1 MFSRTMNRSRMPYVR
16 RHSMFSH
23 NVPSSHVPNFK
34 GKELHHETLE
44 IRKRLL
50 DALTQEQ
57 SLGSMFNAWFNKRP
71 IKSSLFDFR
80 KYLTQDQV
88 KFVNLLDESCY
99 QLILE
104 EHLPILEKFYK
115 AKQQEH
121 TFLGNL
127 YRKITFEEMICRLIK
142 ARYEA
147 AYQDGRLL
155 CYRDGHHE
163 LIEPLRHLSDRDKL
177 LAVGTPE
184 DKSKL
189 YEHYL
194 TMEESALSHLVSANG
209 YFLPIENGVR
219 YRNNGVVPHYRSGN
233 ALHELEQAHLG
244 PVLINYAVGPELRN
258 GQSLHYDA
266 LMCLEYADEKPGH
279 PHYDRRTKALNH
291 HGFASVAQDLY
302 GDEYP
307 QGPKPKEACQ
317 LIKFKLPQGEYGFK
331 EANFY
336 VNAYKTRLR
345 HTLKQTLMA
354 SDLLMPE
361 PGVIRLKG
369 LGLGAFGIS
378 SLESILESLYLE
390 VLNELLSTLPLKKIN
405 KVELINFPS
414 LMKRFDMHPDDL
426 DYYMN
431 YGKDMSYPAQIE
443 HPRIKVVQKL
453 TPCLSNA
460 EEAYLATQICGD
472 SISRPGNEGAIGL
485 PPHSSDE
492 ASMYYSLAGMNS
504 MREQTNVPNEELV
517 GKIIVTDGVHCTK
530 LVDKLEGELSPSS
543 NSSINPSPI

>member
-1 MFSRTMNRSRMPYVR
+1 MFSRMINRSNTSYVR
-16 RHSMFSH
+16 RQSMFSH
-23 NVPSSHVPNFK
+23 RSLSSQIPNFK
-34 GKELHHETLE
+34 DKELHQETLE

-50 DALTQEQ
+50 DALAQEQ
-57 SLGSMFNAWFNKRP
+57 SLGSMFNSWFNKRP
-71 IKSSLFDFR
+71 IKSSLFNFR
-80 KYLTQDQV
+80 KYLTPDQV
-88 KFVNLLDESCY
+88 KFVNLLDENCY
-99 QLILE
+99 QLILD
-104 EHLPILEKFYK
+104 EHLAILEKFYK
-115 AKQQEH
+115 TKQQEH

-155 CYRDGHHE
+155 CYRDGHNA
-163 LIEPLRHLSDRDKL
+163 LIEPLHHLSDRDKL

-219 YRNNGVVPHYRSGN
+219 YKNNGVIPNYRSGN
-233 ALHELEQAHLG
+233 ALQELEKAHLG

-291 HGFASVAQDLY
+291 KSFASVAQDLY

-307 QGPKPKEACQ
+307 QGPKSKEACQ
-317 LIKFKLPQGEYGFK
+317 LIKFKLPQGELGFK
-331 EANFY
+331 EAYFY

-354 SDLLMPE
+354 SDLFMLE

-378 SLESILESLYLE
+378 SLEGLLESLYLE

-405 KVELINFPS
+405 KIELINFPS
-414 LMKRFDMHPDDL
+414 LMNRLDLHPDDL

-431 YGKDMSYPAQIE
+431 YGEDMSYPAQIA
-443 HPRIKVVQKL
+443 HPRIVVVQKL
-453 TPCLSNA
+453 TPCLSGA
-460 EEAYLATQICGD
+460 EEAYLATQVCGD
-472 SISRPGNEGAIGL
+472 SISRPGNEGAVGL

-504 MREQTNVPNEELV
+504 MREQTNEPNEELV
-517 GKIIVTDGVHCTK
+517 SKIIVTDGINCTK
-530 LVDKLEGELSPSS
+530 LVDKLENALSTSS
-543 NSSINPSPI
+543 NFSINPSSI